1 MSHFVN
7 YLRNGSFYLLFL
19 KIMVEK
25 CKLINIIRI
34 NLKFKPKANR
44 KLKLSKGRI
53 QK

>member
-34 NLKFKPKANR
+34 NLKKQNLR
-44 KLKLSKGRI
+44 QIGNLN
-53 QK
+53 